1 MNVAAPERAGTRE
14 WLGLGLLCLAVLLI
28 AVDTTVLDIALP
40 FISEDLQPSS
50 TQLLWIVDVYSFVI
64 SGLLVTMGSVGD
76 RIGRRRLLM
85 IGAAGFG
92 LSSLLAAFA
101 TDPMVLIT
109 ARVLQGATGATLM
122 PSTLGLIRSTF
133 LDARQRGTAIGVWGA
148 MWGGGSAAGPVLGGW
163 LLEHFWWG
171 SVFLINLPIMVVLVA
186 LAPKLIRESK
196 DPNPGRFDLVSAGLS
211 MAAVIPV
218 VYAIK
223 EAAVHGLSWTRVALA
238 VIGILLGWAFVR
250 RQNRSHDPL
259 LDLTL
264 FRRPVFS
271 TAIATN
277 LLSVLA
283 LAGVLF
289 FGAQYLQLVLGLSP
303 LPAGL
308 LMLPGTLASMGG
320 SLLAAPLN
328 RHWGTRLA
336 LVVPLIVAGVGAA
349 LLIGVGTQSGAV
361 VYLIGFALMGLGTGT
376 ALTLTSSVVVEA
388 VNPARAAS
396 ASALSET
403 AMEFGAA
410 AGIAL
415 LGSAGMAVYRSRLD
429 VSGLTAE
436 QARAARDSIGGAA
449 DVARSIGHG
458 AEQMLQSAH
467 DAFVGGLHLAAVLTA
482 ALMLVTTVLV
492 WWALRTRREA
502 VDRPTVSHNAD

>member
-1 MNVAAPERAGTRE
+1 MNVAPERAGTRE
-14 WLGLGLLCLAVLLI
+14 WLGLALLCLAVLLI
-28 AVDTTVLDIALP
+28 SVDTTVLDIALP
-40 FISEDLQPSS
+40 FISEQLHPTS

-64 SGLLVTMGSVGD
+64 SALLVTMGSVGD

-92 LSSLLAAFA
+92 LSSVLAAFSGG
-101 TDPMVLIT
+101 PIVLII

-133 LDARQRGTAIGVWGA
+133 QDTRQRGTAIGVWGA
-148 MWGGGSAAGPVLGGW
+148 MWGGGSAAGPVMGGW

-171 SVFLINLPIMVVLVA
+171 SVFLINLPIMLVLVGF
-186 LAPKLIRESK
+186 APKLIRESK
-196 DPNPGRFDLVSAGLS
+196 DPSPARFDLTSAALS

-218 VYAIK
+218 VFAIK
-223 EAAVHGLSWTRVALA
+223 ESAVHGISWIRVLLAVVGVAL
-238 VIGILLGWAFVR
+238 GWVFVR
-250 RQNRSHDPL
+250 RQNASRDPL
-259 LDLTL
+259 LDLQL
-264 FRRPVFS
+264 FRRPVFA
-271 TAIATN
+271 TAIITN

-320 SLLAAPLN
+320 SLLAAPLQ
-328 RHWGTRLA
+328 RWWGTKLA
-336 LVVPLIVAGVGAA
+336 LASPLVVAGVGAA
-349 LLIGVGTQSGAV
+349 ILLGVGTSTGEIT
-361 VYLIGFALMGLGTGT
+361 YLIGFTLMGLGTGT
-376 ALTLTSSVVVEA
+376 ALTLTSSIVVEA

-415 LGSAGMAVYRSRLD
+415 LGSAGMAVYRSKID
-429 VSGLTAE
+429 VTGLSP
-436 QARAARDSIGGAA
+436 ARAHAAKDSIGGAA
-449 DVARSIGHG
+449 ELARTLGDSVDRMIT
-458 AEQMLQSAH
+458 SAH
-467 DAFVGGLHLAAVLTA
+467 SAFVGGLHLAALLTTILLLMTT
-482 ALMLVTTVLV
+482 ALVCWT
-492 WWALRTRREA
+492 LRSR
-502 VDRPTVSHNAD
+502 DPQ

>member
-40 FISEDLQPSS
+40 FISESLQPSS

-85 IGAAGFG
+85 IGATGFG

-101 TDPMVLIT
+101 NDPMLLIV

-133 LDARQRGTAIGVWGA
+133 QDARQRGTAIGVWGA

-171 SVFLINLPIMVVLVA
+171 SVFLINLPIMVVLVG
-186 LAPKLIRESK
+186 LAPRLIRESK
-196 DPNPGRFDLVSAGLS
+196 DPNPGRFDLISAALS

-223 EAAVHGLSWTRVALA
+223 EAAVHGLSWPRVILA
-238 VIGILLGWAFVR
+238 VIGVLLGWAFVR
-250 RQNRSHDPL
+250 RQNRSRDPL
-259 LDLTL
+259 LDLSL

-336 LVVPLIVAGVGAA
+336 LVVPLIVAGVGAV
-349 LLIGVGTQSGAV
+349 LLIGVGVHSGTV
-361 VYLIGFALMGLGTGT
+361 IYLVGFALMGLGTGT
-376 ALTLTSSVVVEA
+376 ALTLTSGVVVEA

-436 QARAARDSIGGAA
+436 QARAALDSIGGAA
-449 DVARSIGHG
+449 DVARSIGHD

-467 DAFVGGLHLAAVLTA
+467 SAFVSGLHLAAVLTA

-492 WWALRTRREA
+492 WWALR
-502 VDRPTVSHNAD
+502 SHR

>member
-1 MNVAAPERAGTRE
+1 METPAPSRAGTQE
-14 WLGLGLLCLAVLLI
+14 WLGLALLCLAVLLI
-28 AVDTTVLDIALP
+28 AVDSTVLDIALP
-40 FISEDLQPSS
+40 FISEDLQPSG

-92 LSSLLAAFA
+92 LASVLAAFA
-101 TDPMVLIT
+101 ADPIELIG
-109 ARVLQGATGATLM
+109 ARVLQGVTGATLM
-122 PSTLGLIRSTF
+122 PSTLGLIRSNF
-133 LDARQRGTAIGVWGA
+133 QDARQRGTAIGVWGA

-171 SVFLINLPIMVVLVA
+171 SVFLINLPIMIVLVA
-186 LAPKLIRESK
+186 LAPKLVHESR
-196 DPNPGRFDLVSAGLS
+196 DPSPARFDLVSAGLS

-218 VYAIK
+218 VFAIK
-223 EAAVHGLSWTRVALA
+223 EAAVHGISWLLVLVA
-238 VIGILLGWAFVR
+238 VIGVLAGWAFVR
-250 RQNRSHDPL
+250 RQNSSSDPL
-259 LDLTL
+259 LDLQL

-289 FGAQYLQLVLGLSP
+289 FGAQYLQLVLGYSP

-308 LMLPGTLASMGG
+308 IMLPGTLASMAG
-320 SLLAAPLN
+320 SLLAAPLA
-328 RHWGTRLA
+328 RRWGTMLA
-336 LVVPLIVAGVGAA
+336 LVVPLMVAALGAA
-349 LLIGVGTQSGAV
+349 MLLGAGTGSGAL
-361 VYLIGFALMGLGTGT
+361 VYLIGFALMGFGTGS
-376 ALTLTSSVVVEA
+376 ALTLTSSIVVEA

-410 AGIAL
+410 AGVAL
-415 LGSAGMAVYRSRLD
+415 LGSAGLAVYRHRLD
-429 VSGLTAE
+429 LTGLSGAQGQTAK
-436 QARAARDSIGGAA
+436 DSIGGA
-449 DVARSIGHG
+449 VQIARSIGAG
-458 AEQMLQSAH
+458 ADGMLASTH
-467 DAFVGGLHLAAVLTA
+467 VAFVDGMHLAAALTTLLLA
-482 ALMLVTTVLV
+482 ATTSLV
-492 WWALRTRREA
+492 WITLRSRRIGEA
-502 VDRPTVSHNAD
+502 KGDSHGKS